1 MVWWMK
7 YQVFVPL
14 LALQGL
20 NLFWYFLIWRLAYR
34 YVCFLAPALY
44 VVSFSP
50 GSCSS
55 AVKDITVTDDRS
67 DVEDDGEDDAEGK
80 DD

>member
-1 MVWWMK
+1 MK

-34 YVCFLAPALY
+34 YVCSLASALY
-44 VVSFSP
+44 VASLSR
-50 GSCSS
+50 GSCFS

-67 DVEDDGEDDAEGK
+67 DVEDDDEDDAEAK